1 MSPVLPGGL
10 FSKKKCVYLLLAVRV
25 FVAAQA
31 FVAARAFSLAVASG
45 GCSLAVALRL
55 LCCRTQALSRA
66 CGLSSCGTWA

>member
-25 FVAAQA
+25 FVAA
-31 FVAARAFSLAVASG
+31 RAFSLVVASG

-66 CGLSSCGTWA
+66 RGLSSRGTWA